1 MKKMVLVL
9 TLLMTGCNENNS
21 ETKWQGR
28 CFPNKYLSEASFI
41 NSNKGDNALDKELSK
56 APILFF
62 PANYVVQHIKKFQPV
77 DYQNDESPLNNF
89 ISVNLLPHRKLER
102 NVNASFFNTFSD
114 AKDLYIPV
122 EHEKYSF
129 TLYTKSEN
137 TFLYWGS
144 CEYSAVDNYS
154 CFRDIE
160 FENMNISYLVNQ
172 DNISIH
178 KKIDDFII
186 EHLNNFQCE

>member
-1 MKKMVLVL
+1 MKKAVLVL

-21 ETKWQGR
+21 ETKWQDR
-28 CFPNKYLSEASFI
+28 CFPNEYLSDASFI
-41 NSNKGDNALDKELSK
+41 NSNKGDNAFDKELSK

-62 PANYVVQHIKKFQPV
+62 SANYVVQHIKEFQPV
-77 DYQNDESPLNNF
+77 DYQNDKSSLNNF

-102 NVNASFFNTFSD
+102 NVNASFFDTFSD

-137 TFLYWGS
+137 AFLYWGS
-144 CEYSAVDNYS
+144 CEYSAVNKYS

-186 EHLNNFQCE
+186 EHLNKWQCE